1 MAEEELP
8 PEEYAGEE
16 PADGG
21 GDWIGP
27 ENVSLEYLHAV
38 FEAVGFTA
46 TIDAAKGTIR
56 IQGEDIV
63 ARVQLSED
71 NEQLM
76 TTAFYTIKPTT
87 ARDKR
92 LELANRINQTPVMVK
107 AWIDEDGDLGF
118 RYILFLVGG
127 VTVDGLANVV
137 RTFIDS
143 VKFSVES
150 LDTAGIIS

>member
-1 MAEEELP
+1 MAEEEMP
-8 PEEYAGEE
+8 PEEYPVEE
-16 PADGG
+16 SAEEG

-46 TIDAAKGTIR
+46 SIDAAKGAIR
-56 IQGEDIV
+56 IEGDGIV
-63 ARVQLSED
+63 ARVQISED

-87 ARDKR
+87 SRDKR
-92 LELANRINQTPVMVK
+92 LELANRISQTPVMVK

-127 VTVDGLANVV
+127 VTPMGLANVV
-137 RTFIDS
+137 RTFIES